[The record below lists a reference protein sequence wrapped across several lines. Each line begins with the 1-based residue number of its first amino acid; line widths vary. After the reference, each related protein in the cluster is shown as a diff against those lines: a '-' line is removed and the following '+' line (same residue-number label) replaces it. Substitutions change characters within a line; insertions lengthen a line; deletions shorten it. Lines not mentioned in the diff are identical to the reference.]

1 MTKPDIDAAAALRAL
16 ASDDSV
22 KSKIGRVRGLMDE
35 IETAQR
41 SGVSNTKI
49 VETLNEKEFGLTLKS
64 FEMMLYRIRKE
75 RGFSKSQI
83 ATTSTPSQP
92 VQRQKDEPQ
101 TVPDEDESSVALDK
115 KQRREK
121 LADKFIKPEVTN
133 PLLRRIKEQNK

>member
-1 MTKPDIDAAAALRAL
+1 MTKPDVDAAAALRAL

-49 VETLNEKEFGLTLKS
+49 VETLNEKGFCLTLKS

-75 RGFSKSQI
+75 RGFLKSPCTTISK
-83 ATTSTPSQP
+83 PSQP
-92 VQRQKDEPQ
+92 VKRQKYESQ
-101 TVPDEDESSVALDK
+101 TVSNEDESSVALDK

-121 LADKFIKPEVTN
+121 LANQFIKPEVTN
-133 PLLRRIKEQNK
+133 PLLRRIKEQKK